1 MHHALL
7 TIDVL
12 RSANAAGRGRLDG
25 THRARRAQDFRW
37 LMAALREVVG
47 PVLALLTEETC
58 LRHSTTS

>member
-25 THRARRAQDFRW
+25 THRAHFRW
-37 LMAALREVVG
+37 HMAALREVVG